1 MRCTFFTGSGLD
13 LNDYKGKR
21 RRKNK
26 QKKLDKLIIRNIS
39 SLSQMVST
47 APPNATNICST
58 ILDKT
63 IKNLPCFQNS
73 KSKSDPNAPLQIKN
87 RTPVIIKIRKD
98 KLQTS
103 NQDSNP
109 TTQKSVK
116 AKNSNKSDHEKK
128 IEKERMLRK
137 QLNIDMVKN
146 GNIFTTNVLLGRRKA
161 KSEARKALVKPST
174 KAKNKAENNQGPID
188 LKNEQES
195 FEDEDEEV
203 VESILDKIMGGDDTS
218 NSSLDDVIKPPDNNQ
233 EKPDIV
239 VKDTDEPIAE
249 AIGKLVQ
256 DEVTKEMRRSSSPR
270 LVQLRSDLNIRL
282 TQSSYQ
288 KKCQY
293 RKMFFE
299 TIIFK

>member
-1 MRCTFFTGSGLD
+1 
-13 LNDYKGKR
+13 
-21 RRKNK
+21 
-26 QKKLDKLIIRNIS
+26 
-39 SLSQMVST
+39 MVST

-63 IKNLPCFQNS
+63 IKNLPCFQKS
-73 KSKSDPNAPLQIKN
+73 KSKLSDPNAPLQIKN
-87 RTPVIIKIRKD
+87 RNPVIIKIRKD

-109 TTQKSVK
+109 STQKSVK

-174 KAKNKAENNQGPID
+174 KAKNKAENQGQID

-233 EKPDIV
+233 IKPDIV
-239 VKDTDEPIAE
+239 VKDVTDEPIAE

-270 LVQLRSDLNIRL
+270 LVYIANVRINIGLN
-282 TQSSYQ
+282 QSSYQ
-288 KKCQY
+288 NKCQ
-293 RKMFFE
+293 
-299 TIIFK
+299 

>member
-1 MRCTFFTGSGLD
+1 MGKILKPITLKVHNVQSGVKKVKKPKFKVIRVSATAKPKFKRSGSGLD

-21 RRKNK
+21 GRKNK

-39 SLSQMVST
+39 SPSQMVST

-116 AKNSNKSDHEKK
+116 AKNSNKSDHEKR

-218 NSSLDDVIKPPDNNQ
+218 NSSLDDVIKPPDN
-233 EKPDIV
+233 KPV

-249 AIGKLVQ
+249 AIGK
-256 DEVTKEMRRSSSPR
+256 
-270 LVQLRSDLNIRL
+270 
-282 TQSSYQ
+282 
-288 KKCQY
+288 
-293 RKMFFE
+293 
-299 TIIFK
+299 

>member
-1 MRCTFFTGSGLD
+1 MA
-13 LNDYKGKR
+13 
-21 RRKNK
+21 
-26 QKKLDKLIIRNIS
+26 
-39 SLSQMVST
+39 ST

-103 NQDSNP
+103 NQDNP

-174 KAKNKAENNQGPID
+174 KAKNKAENGQID
-188 LKNEQES
+188 LRNEQES

-203 VESILDKIMGGDDTS
+203 KINYSKTKYVGEILD
-218 NSSLDDVIKPPDNNQ
+218 
-233 EKPDIV
+233 
-239 VKDTDEPIAE
+239 
-249 AIGKLVQ
+249 
-256 DEVTKEMRRSSSPR
+256 
-270 LVQLRSDLNIRL
+270 
-282 TQSSYQ
+282 
-288 KKCQY
+288 
-293 RKMFFE
+293 FF
-299 TIIFK
+299 IPFFVSF

>member
-1 MRCTFFTGSGLD
+1 

-63 IKNLPCFQNS
+63 IKNLPCFQKS
-73 KSKSDPNAPLQIKN
+73 KSKLSDPNAPLQIKN
-87 RTPVIIKIRKD
+87 RNPVIIKIRKD

-109 TTQKSVK
+109 STQKSVK

-174 KAKNKAENNQGPID
+174 KAKNKAENKGQID

-233 EKPDIV
+233 IKPDIV
-239 VKDTDEPIAE
+239 VKDVTDEPIAE

-270 LVQLRSDLNIRL
+270 LVYIANVRINIGLN
-282 TQSSYQ
+282 QSSYQ
-288 KKCQY
+288 NKCQ
-293 RKMFFE
+293 
-299 TIIFK
+299 

>member
-1 MRCTFFTGSGLD
+1 M
-13 LNDYKGKR
+13 NDYKGKR

-39 SLSQMVST
+39 SLSQIVST

-63 IKNLPCFQNS
+63 IKNLPCFQKS
-73 KSKSDPNAPLQIKN
+73 KSKSDPNAPSQIKN
-87 RTPVIIKIRKD
+87 RNPVIIKILKN

-109 TTQKSVK
+109 STQKSVK

-174 KAKNKAENNQGPID
+174 KAKNKAENQGQID

-233 EKPDIV
+233 IKPDIV

-270 LVQLRSDLNIRL
+270 LV
-282 TQSSYQ
+282 
-288 KKCQY
+288 
-293 RKMFFE
+293 
-299 TIIFK
+299 

>member
-1 MRCTFFTGSGLD
+1 M
-13 LNDYKGKR
+13 NDYKGKR

-39 SLSQMVST
+39 SLSQIVST
-47 APPNATNICST
+47 DPPNATNICST

-63 IKNLPCFQNS
+63 IKNLPCFQ
-73 KSKSDPNAPLQIKN
+73 KSKSDPNAPSQIKN
-87 RTPVIIKIRKD
+87 RNPVIIKIRKD

-116 AKNSNKSDHEKK
+116 AKISNKTDHEKK

-174 KAKNKAENNQGPID
+174 KAKNKAENKGQID

-218 NSSLDDVIKPPDNNQ
+218 NSSLEDVIKPSDNNQ
-233 EKPDIV
+233 IKPDIV
-239 VKDTDEPIAE
+239 VKGTTDEPIAE

-270 LVQLRSDLNIRL
+270 LVKLRSEL
-282 TQSSYQ
+282 
-288 KKCQY
+288 
-293 RKMFFE
+293 
-299 TIIFK
+299 IFGWNNQVIKIKF

>member
-1 MRCTFFTGSGLD
+1 

-39 SLSQMVST
+39 SLSQIVST
-47 APPNATNICST
+47 DPPNATNICST

-63 IKNLPCFQNS
+63 IKNLPCFQKS
-73 KSKSDPNAPLQIKN
+73 KSKLSDPNAPLQIKN
-87 RTPVIIKIRKD
+87 RNPVIIKIRKD

-109 TTQKSVK
+109 STQKSVK

-174 KAKNKAENNQGPID
+174 KAKNKAENKGQID

-203 VESILDKIMGGDDTS
+203 VESILDKIMGGDDNS
-218 NSSLDDVIKPPDNNQ
+218 NSSLDDAIKPPDNNQ
-233 EKPDIV
+233 IKPDIV
-239 VKDTDEPIAE
+239 VKDVTDEPIAE

-270 LVQLRSDLNIRL
+270 LV
-282 TQSSYQ
+282 
-288 KKCQY
+288 
-293 RKMFFE
+293 
-299 TIIFK
+299 

>member
-1 MRCTFFTGSGLD
+1 M
-13 LNDYKGKR
+13 NDYKGKR

-39 SLSQMVST
+39 SLSQIVST

-63 IKNLPCFQNS
+63 IKNLPCFQKS
-73 KSKSDPNAPLQIKN
+73 KSKLSDPNAPLQIKN
-87 RTPVIIKIRKD
+87 RNPVIIKIRKD

-109 TTQKSVK
+109 STQKSVK

-174 KAKNKAENNQGPID
+174 KAKNKAENKGQID

-233 EKPDIV
+233 IKPDIV
-239 VKDTDEPIAE
+239 VKDVTDEPIAE

-270 LVQLRSDLNIRL
+270 LVYIANVRINIGLN
-282 TQSSYQ
+282 QSSYQ
-288 KKCQY
+288 NKCQ
-293 RKMFFE
+293 
-299 TIIFK
+299 

>member
-1 MRCTFFTGSGLD
+1 
-13 LNDYKGKR
+13 
-21 RRKNK
+21 
-26 QKKLDKLIIRNIS
+26 
-39 SLSQMVST
+39 MVST
-47 APPNATNICST
+47 APQSATNICST

-63 IKNLPCFQNS
+63 IKNLPCFQ

-87 RTPVIIKIRKD
+87 RNPVIIKIRKD

-103 NQDSNP
+103 NQDT

-116 AKNSNKSDHEKK
+116 PKISNKSDHEKK

-174 KAKNKAENNQGPID
+174 KAKNKDENGPID

-218 NSSLDDVIKPPDNNQ
+218 NSSLDDVIKPPNKDQ

-270 LVQLRSDLNIRL
+270 LV
-282 TQSSYQ
+282 
-288 KKCQY
+288 
-293 RKMFFE
+293 
-299 TIIFK
+299 

>member
-1 MRCTFFTGSGLD
+1 MRSIWTIKNCAFFTGSGLD

-39 SLSQMVST
+39 SLSQIVST

-63 IKNLPCFQNS
+63 IKNLPCFQKS
-73 KSKSDPNAPLQIKN
+73 KSKFSDPNAPSQIKN
-87 RTPVIIKIRKD
+87 RNPVIIKIRKD

-103 NQDSNP
+103 NQDNP

-116 AKNSNKSDHEKK
+116 AKISNKSDHEKK

-174 KAKNKAENNQGPID
+174 KAKNKAENQGQID

-218 NSSLDDVIKPPDNNQ
+218 NSSLDDVIKPSDDNQ
-233 EKPDIV
+233 IKPDIV

-270 LVQLRSDLNIRL
+270 LVQLRSEWILGWH
-282 TQSSYQ
+282 TQI
-288 KKCQY
+288 K
-293 RKMFFE
+293 RHPR
-299 TIIFK
+299 

>member
-1 MRCTFFTGSGLD
+1 MLHADHRTWE
-13 LNDYKGKR
+13 K
-21 RRKNK
+21 
-26 QKKLDKLIIRNIS
+26 
-39 SLSQMVST
+39 
-47 APPNATNICST
+47 
-58 ILDKT
+58 
-63 IKNLPCFQNS
+63 S
-73 KSKSDPNAPLQIKN
+73 KSKLSDPNAPLQIKN
-87 RTPVIIKIRKD
+87 RNPVIIKIRKD

-109 TTQKSVK
+109 PTQKSVK

-174 KAKNKAENNQGPID
+174 KAKNKAENQGQID

-239 VKDTDEPIAE
+239 GKDTDEPIAE

-270 LVQLRSDLNIRL
+270 LV
-282 TQSSYQ
+282 
-288 KKCQY
+288 
-293 RKMFFE
+293 
-299 TIIFK
+299 

>member
-1 MRCTFFTGSGLD
+1 MRSIWTIKNCTFFTGSGLD

-39 SLSQMVST
+39 SLSQIVST

-63 IKNLPCFQNS
+63 IKNLPCFQKS
-73 KSKSDPNAPLQIKN
+73 KSKLSDPNAPLQIKN
-87 RTPVIIKIRKD
+87 RNPVIIKIRKD

-109 TTQKSVK
+109 PTQKSVK

-174 KAKNKAENNQGPID
+174 KAKNKAENQGQID

-233 EKPDIV
+233 IKPDIV
-239 VKDTDEPIAE
+239 VKDVTDEPIAE

-270 LVQLRSDLNIRL
+270 LV
-282 TQSSYQ
+282 
-288 KKCQY
+288 
-293 RKMFFE
+293 
-299 TIIFK
+299 